1 MNDDDTIT
9 VDMGPPI
16 LDGPE
21 VPTTLA
27 PNADGNSVVEQ
38 SLECNG
44 KEWKVS
50 AVSMGNPHAIIF
62 VDDLEDEVSE
72 VGICPREP
80 GTRRVT
86 EVILP

>member
-50 AVSMGNPHAIIF
+50 AVSMGTVFEHLRCTARGVMDTSPQSIPHA
-62 VDDLEDEVSE
+62 L
-72 VGICPREP
+72 
-80 GTRRVT
+80 
-86 EVILP
+86 